1 MNYLER
7 LSSNDIKTICELIG
21 PRELKQN
28 FRANSNGFSTI
39 KPGFRPNS
47 ISDEMAVSLTAQNVA
62 IRFISKFLNEKIQS
76 MMDKIAGEQD
86 NLISQGIPSDDA
98 RVIALANSSFFDD
111 MDLYFRLEQ
120 PVRSSEEIRAL
131 KIAARL
137 AKGIYQHEFNGNH
150 VSKAEDNLEEESLRK
165 ELEEQKEYAQ
175 KKIQQLQGLLKD
187 SQTDAQEKQDNIIQ
201 LQTEKKKLEDELNSG
216 QRELAKYHKL
226 EKYSV
231 SQSGTPEKSIYPYCS
246 LCRVYWYDG
255 KMRLKRLSDI
265 ENNEVLDKYHENYPY
280 QKELF
285 TNQKTNGFPE
295 NYVGVWN
302 WRAIPN
308 VNDPSKDYIESEYST
323 SYQPTQVIILKDCIS
338 IEQVIKKLVT
348 GVSEKMYCN
357 GALFTYW
364 NGQKYEGVRCRERD
378 LDIRADRLVLRENVL
393 ELPVF
398 EIFPSMLY
406 QAGECQICSVL
417 NFGMP
422 CRVVKVKEA
431 VEILKTLLRNR
442 LTWATSKQKG
452 ITKATHQQITAYLQE
467 LPNKEFVQEL
477 SAQCN
482 CSEEDAQKLIQEFVQ
497 EADAYLSASDI
508 EDETLS
514 QIIQR
519 KPELEKRCK
528 ELLTKEWAEEN
539 DEKLREAE
547 NFLHQKK
554 GEAEE
559 AKKRL
564 DQLSTEYATLEQKL
578 KESND
583 ELEKREQLAAEV
595 EQRVAEKIAKAQ
607 KDAADFIAEQAF
619 LQQSKNVIGQKIDE
633 VSTFV
638 SGETQGENL
647 EVLKTLDDVIEE
659 LAYNLGEAGVQAS
672 HTKALAAYLCSAY
685 RHRIPVLLAGP
696 NGLEIVQ
703 TFSMTLFGKSTAILS
718 CVGEY
723 SEEVYNACEES
734 DDEVVAILNPFCVGW
749 AQRLPLFM
757 ESLSKFCF
765 LISPYAEDLQ
775 VEPLGMLNYFLPLAT
790 EFFIDKRTNGVYS
803 SNKLGMDFSELPAQ
817 KVRQFNKTFLTKLK
831 YSLLAKRNLWEI
843 FADMEYMQKDDSVDE
858 TTNRY
863 LFGFLPFA
871 YFAGK
876 FDLLIEQIEKDVDK
890 LPKDFYKMLHE
901 YFGEDE

>member
-21 PRELKQN
+21 SRELKQN

-62 IRFISKFLNEKIQS
+62 MRFISKFLNEKIQS
-76 MMDKIAGEQD
+76 MMDKITGEQD

-98 RVIALANSSFFDD
+98 RIIALANSSFFDN

-137 AKGIYQHEFNGNH
+137 AKGIYPHEFNENH
-150 VSKAEDNLEEESLRK
+150 ISKAEDDLEEASLRK
-165 ELEEQKEYAQ
+165 ELEAQKEYAQ

-187 SQTDAQEKQDNIIQ
+187 VQTDAQDKQDNIIQ
-201 LQTEKKKLEDELNSG
+201 LQAEKEKLEDELNAEQS
-216 QRELAKYHKL
+216 ELAKYHKL
-226 EKYSV
+226 EKYSI
-231 SQSGTPEKSIYPYCS
+231 SQKTNPINAQYPYRS
-246 LCRVYWYDG
+246 LCKVFWTEGYI
-255 KMRLKRLSDI
+255 RLIRLSDI
-265 ENNEVLDKYHENYPY
+265 QNDGILGNYIGECPY
-280 QKELF
+280 SKDILYSDQKAG
-285 TNQKTNGFPE
+285 TFPE
-295 NYVGVWN
+295 NYIGVWDWKTIPKDN
-302 WRAIPN
+302 QSGWIINSIPN
-308 VNDPSKDYIESEYST
+308 K
-323 SYQPTQVIILKDCIS
+323 SYPVTQVVILKECTS

-357 GALFTYW
+357 GILFTYW

-422 CRVVKVKEA
+422 CKVIKVKEPM
-431 VEILKTLLRNR
+431 EILKALLRNR

-467 LPNKEFVQEL
+467 LPNEEFVKEL

-508 EDETLS
+508 ADETLR

-528 ELLTKEWAEEN
+528 ELLTQEWTDENEER
-539 DEKLREAE
+539 LREADK
-547 NFLHQKK
+547 LLQQKK
-554 GEAEE
+554 DEAEK
-559 AKKRL
+559 AKKRFE
-564 DQLSTEYATLEQKL
+564 QFSTDYATLEQRL
-578 KESND
+578 KESNN

-607 KDAADFIAEQAF
+607 KDAAGFIAEQAF
-619 LQQSKNVIGQKIDE
+619 LPQSKNVIGQKIDE
-633 VSTFV
+633 ASTFV

-647 EVLKTLDDVIEE
+647 EVLRTLDDVIEE

-672 HTKALAAYLCSAY
+672 YTKALAAYLCSAY
-685 RHRIPVLLAGP
+685 RHHIPVLLAGP
-696 NGLEIVQ
+696 NGLGIVQ
-703 TFSMTLFGKSTAILS
+703 AFSMTLFGKSAAILS
-718 CVGEY
+718 CMGDY
-723 SEEVYNACEES
+723 SEEVYEACEGS

-749 AQRLPLFM
+749 AQRLPIFM
-757 ESLSKFCF
+757 EGISKVCF

-775 VEPLGMLNYFLPLAT
+775 VEPLGMLNYLLPMAT
-790 EFFIDKRTNGVYS
+790 EFFIDKRPTGIYTPD
-803 SNKLGMDFSELPAQ
+803 KMDMDFSELPVKKAQ
-817 KVRQFNKTFLTKLK
+817 PFNDLFLTKLK
-831 YSLLAKRNLWEI
+831 YSSLAKRNLWEI
-843 FADMEYMQKDDSVDE
+843 FADMEYMLKDNSVNE
-858 TTNRY
+858 TVNKY

-876 FDLLIEQIEKDVDK
+876 FELLLEQLEKDVDK

-901 YFGEDE
+901 YLGEDE

>member
-62 IRFISKFLNEKIQS
+62 MRFISKFLNEKIQS
-76 MMDKIAGEQD
+76 MMDKITGEQD

-98 RVIALANSSFFDD
+98 RIIALANSSFFDN

-137 AKGIYQHEFNGNH
+137 AKGIYPHEFNGDH
-150 VSKAEDNLEEESLRK
+150 ISKAEDNLEEASLRK
-165 ELEEQKEYAQ
+165 ELEAQKEYAQ

-187 SQTDAQEKQDNIIQ
+187 VQTDAQDKHDNIIQ
-201 LQTEKKKLEDELNSG
+201 LQAEKEKLEDELNAEQS
-216 QRELAKYHKL
+216 ELAKYHKL
-226 EKYSV
+226 EKYSI
-231 SQSGTPEKSIYPYCS
+231 SQKTNPINAQYPYRS
-246 LCRVYWYDG
+246 LCKVFWTDG
-255 KMRLKRLSDI
+255 YIRLIRLSDI
-265 ENNEVLDKYHENYPY
+265 QNDEILRNYIGGCPYSKDILYSDQKAGTFLENYI
-280 QKELF
+280 
-285 TNQKTNGFPE
+285 
-295 NYVGVWN
+295 GVWDWKTIPKDN
-302 WRAIPN
+302 QSGWVINSIPN
-308 VNDPSKDYIESEYST
+308 K
-323 SYQPTQVIILKDCIS
+323 SYPVTQVVILKECTS
-338 IEQVIKKLVT
+338 IEQVVKKLVT

-357 GALFTYW
+357 GVLFTYW

-422 CRVVKVKEA
+422 CKVIKVKEPM
-431 VEILKTLLRNR
+431 EILKSLLRNR

-452 ITKATHQQITAYLQE
+452 ITKTTHQQITAYLQE
-467 LPNKEFVQEL
+467 LPNEEFVKEL

-497 EADAYLSASDI
+497 EADTYLSASDI
-508 EDETLS
+508 ADETLS

-528 ELLTKEWAEEN
+528 ELLTQEWTDENEER
-539 DEKLREAE
+539 LREADK
-547 NFLHQKK
+547 LLQQKK
-554 GEAEE
+554 NEAEK
-559 AKKRL
+559 AKKRFE
-564 DQLSTEYATLEQKL
+564 QLSTDYATLEQRL
-578 KESND
+578 KDSND

-607 KDAADFIAEQAF
+607 KDAAGFIAEQAF

-633 VSTFV
+633 ASTFV

-672 HTKALAAYLCSAY
+672 YTKALAAYLCSTY
-685 RHRIPVLLAGP
+685 RHHIPVLLAGP
-696 NGLEIVQ
+696 NGLGIVQ
-703 TFSMTLFGKSTAILS
+703 AFSMTLFGKSAAILS
-718 CVGEY
+718 CMGDY
-723 SEEVYNACEES
+723 SEEVYNTCEES
-734 DDEVVAILNPFCVGW
+734 DDEVVAVLNPFCVGW
-749 AQRLPLFM
+749 AQRLPIFM
-757 ESLSKFCF
+757 EGISKVCF

-775 VEPLGMLNYFLPLAT
+775 VEPLGMLNYLLPMAT
-790 EFFIDKRTNGVYS
+790 EFFIDKRPTGIYTPD
-803 SNKLGMDFSELPAQ
+803 KMDIDFSELPVKKAQ
-817 KVRQFNKTFLTKLK
+817 PFNDLFLTKLK
-831 YSLLAKRNLWEI
+831 YSSLAKRNLWEI
-843 FADMEYMQKDDSVDE
+843 FADMEYMLKDNSVNE
-858 TTNRY
+858 TVNKY

-876 FDLLIEQIEKDVDK
+876 FELLQEQLEKDVDK

-901 YFGEDE
+901 YLGEDE

>member
-62 IRFISKFLNEKIQS
+62 MRFISKFLNEKIQS

-98 RVIALANSSFFDD
+98 RIIALANSSFFDN

-137 AKGIYQHEFNGNH
+137 AKGTYPHEFNGDH
-150 VSKAEDNLEEESLRK
+150 ISKAEDNLEEASLRK
-165 ELEEQKEYAQ
+165 ELEAQKEYAQ

-187 SQTDAQEKQDNIIQ
+187 AQTDAQEKQDKIIQ
-201 LQTEKKKLEDELNSG
+201 LQTEKEKLEDELNAG
-216 QRELAKYHKL
+216 QSELEKYYKL
-226 EKYSV
+226 EKYSI
-231 SQSGTPEKSIYPYCS
+231 SQKPNPINAQYPYRS
-246 LCRVYWYDG
+246 LCKVFWTEGYI
-255 KMRLKRLSDI
+255 RLIRLSDI
-265 ENNEVLDKYHENYPY
+265 QNDEVLGDYIGECPY
-280 QKELF
+280 SKDILYSGQKAG
-285 TNQKTNGFPE
+285 TFPE
-295 NYVGVWN
+295 NYIGVWDWKTIPKDN
-302 WRAIPN
+302 QSGWIINSIPN
-308 VNDPSKDYIESEYST
+308 K
-323 SYQPTQVIILKDCIS
+323 SYPVTQVVILKECTS
-338 IEQVIKKLVT
+338 IEQVVKKLVM

-357 GALFTYW
+357 GVLFTYW
-364 NGQKYEGVRCRERD
+364 NGQKYEGVRCREQD

-393 ELPVF
+393 ELPAF

-406 QAGECQICSVL
+406 QVGECQICSVL

-422 CRVVKVKEA
+422 CKVIKVKEPM
-431 VEILKTLLRNR
+431 EILKALLRNR

-467 LPNKEFVQEL
+467 LPNEEFVKEL

-482 CSEEDAQKLIQEFVQ
+482 CSEEDAQKLIQGFVQ

-508 EDETLS
+508 ADETLN

-528 ELLTKEWAEEN
+528 ELLTQEWTDGNEER
-539 DEKLREAE
+539 LREADK
-547 NFLHQKK
+547 LLQKK
-554 GEAEE
+554 KDEAEK
-559 AKKRL
+559 AKKRFK
-564 DQLSTEYATLEQKL
+564 QLSADYATLEQRVKD
-578 KESND
+578 SND

-595 EQRVAEKIAKAQ
+595 EQRVAERIAKAQ
-607 KDAADFIAEQAF
+607 KDTADFIAEQAF
-619 LQQSKNVIGQKIDE
+619 LPQSKNAIEQKVDE
-633 VSTFV
+633 ASTFV
-638 SGETQGENL
+638 SGKIQGENL
-647 EVLKTLDDVIEE
+647 EVLKTLDDVMEE
-659 LAYNLGEAGVQAS
+659 LAYNLSDAGVQAGY
-672 HTKALAAYLCSAY
+672 TKALAAYLCSAY
-685 RHRIPVLLAGP
+685 RHHIPVLLAGP
-696 NGLEIVQ
+696 NGLGIVQ
-703 TFSMTLFGKSTAILS
+703 AFSMTLFGKSAAILS
-718 CVGEY
+718 CMGDC

-734 DDEVVAILNPFCVGW
+734 DDEVVAVLNPFCVGW

-757 ESLSKFCF
+757 EGTSKFYF

-775 VEPLGMLNYFLPLAT
+775 VEPLGMLNYLLPLAT
-790 EFFIDKRTNGVYS
+790 EFFIDKRPNGIYTPDRMD
-803 SNKLGMDFSELPAQ
+803 MDFSELPEQ
-817 KVRQFNKTFLTKLK
+817 KMRPFNKTFLTKLK
-831 YSLLAKRNLWEI
+831 CSSLAKKNLWEI
-843 FADMEYMQKDDSVDE
+843 FANMEYVLKDNSVNE
-858 TTNRY
+858 TVNRY

-876 FDLLIEQIEKDVDK
+876 FDLLLEQLEKDMDK

-901 YFGEDE
+901 YLGEDE